1 MLKIGKITIFI
12 LILLFSTYKIIDNK
26 NLNDNIYVVSE
37 NEINNNELI
46 EDNIGENSSEKE
58 DIDKKVNI
66 DEVNNTIT
74 VFVSGEINNPG
85 VVTIESEKRLS
96 DVVEI
101 LGGTTENA
109 DLNKVNLAMKL
120 EDESHYIIPKIGEN
134 VEVHSNY
141 TSVDSNEIIQDEKS
155 NLVNINKA
163 TIQELDILPGIGE
176 ATANKII
183 NYREE
188 NGQFKSIDEIK
199 NVNGIGDKKY
209 EEVKNLI
216 SVE

>member
-1 MLKIGKITIFI
+1 MLKIGKIAIFI
-12 LILLFSTYKIIDNK
+12 LILLFSIYKIIDNK

-209 EEVKNLI
+209 EEIKSLI

>member
-1 MLKIGKITIFI
+1 MLKIGKIAIFI
-12 LILLFSTYKIIDNK
+12 LILLFSIYKIIDNK

-46 EDNIGENSSEKE
+46 EDNIGENSNEKE

-209 EEVKNLI
+209 EEIKSLI

>member
-1 MLKIGKITIFI
+1 
-12 LILLFSTYKIIDNK
+12 
-26 NLNDNIYVVSE
+26 
-37 NEINNNELI
+37 
-46 EDNIGENSSEKE
+46 
-58 DIDKKVNI
+58 
-66 DEVNNTIT
+66 
-74 VFVSGEINNPG
+74 
-85 VVTIESEKRLS
+85 
-96 DVVEI
+96 
-101 LGGTTENA
+101 
-109 DLNKVNLAMKL
+109 MKL

-176 ATANKII
+176 AIANKII

-199 NVNGIGDKKY
+199 NINGIGDKKY
-209 EEVKNLI
+209 EELKSLI